1 MSIGATM
8 PTPSNGS
15 MSCHTAP
22 AASPRHEFQ
31 AGGKPVRWLLVGP
44 GDIAHN
50 RVAPALC
57 AARNS
62 QLVAVCGRSPKRA
75 ESLARANNV
84 STIYYDYDQALAEAD
99 VDAVYIATPHHLHV
113 DMCLKALAA
122 NKHILCE
129 KPLGIH
135 SAECLRLLD
144 AVKKSDRVTCCSNYR
159 LFTNQFKTTYRLIQ
173 DGAIGDLVGGWAHD
187 EENYYNPSNAPLRKE
202 LGMSPIL
209 GFGFYLLNL
218 SLVLFGMPSEVFACI
233 SSCNCDRKPDYD
245 IDDLENIIL
254 RYPNGAQFSII
265 LNMTAKAPLRHA
277 YQFYG
282 SKGRI
287 YWPEC
292 PPHFN
297 SPIYK
302 VAHPNGYEEIPE
314 SFSGDTRGVRPN
326 WHLPMIEDFIRAVHT
341 NTSPLCTIA
350 SAVKTAVITDAII
363 KSAASGRAEKV
374 TA

>member
-99 VDAVYIATPHHLHV
+99 VDAEYIATPHHLHV

-159 LFTNQFKTTYRLIQ
+159 LFTNQFKTTYRMIQ
-173 DGAIGDLVGGWAHD
+173 DGTIGDLVGGWAHD

-218 SLVLFGMPSEVFACI
+218 SLVLFGMPSEVFACM
-233 SSCNCDRKPDYD
+233 SSCNCDHQPDYD

-254 RYPNGAQFSII
+254 RY
-265 LNMTAKAPLRHA
+265 
-277 YQFYG
+277 
-282 SKGRI
+282 
-287 YWPEC
+287 
-292 PPHFN
+292 
-297 SPIYK
+297 
-302 VAHPNGYEEIPE
+302 PNGYEEIPE